1 MDNSFG
7 FNKNKPQNIFIKKN
21 IMFKAKD
28 RSAKTQSI
36 VCEQA
41 AL

>member
-28 RSAKTQSI
+28 HF
-36 VCEQA
+36 
-41 AL
+41 